1 MDDEDI
7 EIKVTLIGDSSVGK
21 TCIINKYTKNR
32 FESNIMTTT
41 GANYSQKMLERFGK
55 TVRLDLWDT
64 AGQEAYRAIG
74 RHFYKES
81 YIVCLV
87 YDITNEDSFNNL
99 KEIWYKE
106 LMEYGEEAKII
117 AVVGNKNDLYLDEK
131 VKEED
136 AKKFAQEKNAL
147 FKITSAKSGEGVEE
161 LFDELVNK
169 FFEQKIP
176 EVLEESKKEKKN
188 DENIKIEEV
197 KQDNKNKK
205 KKCC

>member
-64 AGQEAYRAIG
+64 AGQETYRAIG

-87 YDITNEDSFNNL
+87 YDITNEESFKNL

-136 AKKFAQEKNAL
+136 AKKFAEEKNAM
-147 FKITSAKSGEGVEE
+147 FKLTSAKNGEGVEE

>member
-136 AKKFAQEKNAL
+136 AKKFAEEKNAM
-147 FKITSAKSGEGVEE
+147 FKLTSAKNGEGVEE

>member
-87 YDITNEDSFNNL
+87 YDITNEDSFKNL
-99 KEIWYKE
+99 KEVWYKE

-136 AKKFAQEKNAL
+136 AKKFAEEKNAM
-147 FKITSAKSGEGVEE
+147 FKLTSAKSGEGVEE